1 MNPKTSREE
10 IAEAIIVTMFIAAS
24 SQLGWENVYGKNI
37 YELVF
42 EGGNSKER

>member
-10 IAEAIIVTMFIAAS
+10 VAKAIIVTMFIAANY
-24 SQLGWENVYGKNI
+24 QLGWGNVYGKNI